1 MSQPNRYFELG
12 PARREVL
19 KNNPALLDAIVS
31 GGQFGGGF
39 STAIANHMYSR
50 TNAAAI
56 ADARDGMSVE
66 QHGDRSY
73 LIRFPFVN
81 VAAFD
86 TDDGL
91 VLVDAGFAPAGPA
104 LLEACTSISSKPVH
118 TIILSHFH
126 CDHAFGAWALF
137 KAGHR
142 PEIVATT
149 EFAQELQADLD
160 TWGLN
165 SRYTNQN
172 PNDVPHDWDIAFTPT
187 VTYSGSMSLDIGGV
201 RFDLTHGRGE
211 TADQQWV
218 WVPGERAIVSADYYQ
233 PFLPNAGNGKRRQR
247 HIRDWAAALRAMADC
262 QPLVSLPM
270 HGAALGELES
280 QDRFRAHADIL
291 DSIVGQVLTGLNAGT
306 RGSDIVETVV
316 MPAEHAGRDDVAET
330 YSTVRDIAKMVV
342 NQYTGWWDDIP
353 SHWAPASVEA
363 EAVEIARLAGGA
375 DRLMDRALELI
386 DSDVRLAC
394 QLADWAY
401 FAQPGSE
408 RIRSDASR
416 VYIARIIS
424 DETPTQEA
432 LVYLDHLAELEL
444 GS

>member
-1 MSQPNRYFELG
+1 MNQSNRYFELG
-12 PARREVL
+12 AARREVMM
-19 KNNPALLDAIVS
+19 NNPALLDAIVN
-31 GGQFGGGF
+31 GGRFGGDF
-39 STAIANHMYSR
+39 SPAIANRMYSR
-50 TNAAAI
+50 KNASAI
-56 ADARDGMSVE
+56 ADARDGMRVE

-91 VLVDAGFAPAGPA
+91 VLVDAGFGPAGPA

-137 KAGHR
+137 EAGHR

-218 WVPGERAIVSADYYQ
+218 WVPGEKVIVSADYYQ

-280 QDRFRAHADIL
+280 QDRFRAHAAIL
-291 DSIVGQVLTGLNAGT
+291 DSIAEQVLAGLNAGM

-316 MPAEHAGRDDVAET
+316 MPVQHAGRDDVAET

-401 FAQPGSE
+401 FAQPDSE

-444 GS
+444 G